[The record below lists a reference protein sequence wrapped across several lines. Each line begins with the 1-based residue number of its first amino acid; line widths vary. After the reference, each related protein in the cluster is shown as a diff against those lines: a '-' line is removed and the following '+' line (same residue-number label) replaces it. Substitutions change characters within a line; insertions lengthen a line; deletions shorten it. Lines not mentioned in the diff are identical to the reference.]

1 MAYTYHL
8 SHQSSNQPA
17 EKSQVS
23 THLPARSA
31 GRCPHETNAPSD
43 SPSRHISKTPISLLR
58 TLAAAALLLLGGMT
72 AWGQATVTV
81 GTGTGQSRD
90 VPFNNYYKNSWH
102 EMIYTPTEMGG
113 AKGCTITQIAFQSN
127 TSNQSLATTSLKIY
141 MGERSTSTH
150 GTTADWT
157 PEEDLF
163 PVYSETNVTIG
174 NTAAGDWQTFTLN
187 TPFSY
192 SGNGNLV
199 VVVSKTADSYNSNL
213 YWRTTSVTNSCLYR
227 QNDNNPETYAVYPG
241 TNTGTMNSNRVN
253 TRFTYNNCDYV
264 CDAANKLCT
273 VGDVATTNGSGQY
286 GPVYNWWNYTYRQII
301 YTSEEL
307 GDGLGGAGTSGTIYA
322 IGFQYKSGTSF
333 TRNNVNIYLANTT
346 ESSFA
351 TATSWIPAANFTPV
365 YSGSVSFTHEG
376 WCWIELTTPFS
387 YDGDNVVLAID
398 DNHGSNSTQY
408 QFYYT
413 AGPANCQLYCNS
425 DNTNYAHPPTGTSG
439 TRTQYRPNTRF
450 CIRPTCTHNPAA
462 FAFAQSDASVQAG
475 QTFTQTIS
483 GSNIT
488 YSISP
493 AGIATIDA
501 STGTVTTT
509 SGQYGTVTI
518 TARQPATGG
527 YCKRITSYTLNITDC
542 ENSII
547 LNRNQTQTIECGKSY
562 CFYDSGINGN
572 YSNNEDYTLKLNST
586 GIIHITFEEA
596 LVGESG
602 HDTMSIRG
610 TTTEADKVYQIAAGT
625 EYVASST
632 GGTVTIHWHTDGS
645 VVKTGWKAIITAT
658 GCGPSTTYTCDDP
671 NTEITLDG
679 NGSTSS
685 GNSDAPIGTY
695 WNYSYHQILY
705 TADDLG
711 GSNGTIYAIGFQY
724 ASTTAMTV
732 KNDVTVYLANT
743 DASLTQFTDATWQ
756 TPAFTQVYTG
766 RFNFTQQGWG
776 WIVLDSPFNYTG
788 GSLIIALDDNSDGW
802 QSLNFYYHT
811 QANSHLRYNNDNNNP
826 DHPSPSQTATL
837 TSNRPNTKFCI
848 ERNCTNRDG
857 HVRITSGCVSTLASG
872 QTTTLVGAVDG
883 GYGGGDASWSSSDDA
898 IATVSN
904 SGVVTAKAPGTVT
917 ITYTRAEDGTY
928 CAASYNCDI
937 TVNCAENT
945 QTFAFSTTTGTV
957 AEDASINISGNLTVP
972 TGATVTSYTSDNTGV
987 ATVTNA
993 GVVTGVSGGTAH
1005 ITATIAQWTYN
1016 GVTYCE
1022 RTTTN
1027 SFTVTVTG
1035 DGCAKI
1041 GTGTGTTYYCPVNNY
1056 YNYTYCQIIYDPSEL
1071 TDAPGIITSIGFEY
1085 EYSSAMTD
1093 KNNVSIYLKEVSHSE
1108 FSSTTDWEIG
1118 GFGEPVYTG
1127 PLNCSSGWN
1136 TFILTREFFY
1146 SGNESLVMAI
1156 LDNSGDYNSTSY
1168 TFRQTSTSEY
1178 RTLHSYNDGAPY
1190 NMDDPGTASGRLQY
1204 RPNTKFCITSCTE
1217 RDDAVHITNTCP
1229 IELPYGTTVQLGGSV
1244 DVGAGDATWTSSNG
1258 GAATVSGSGLVSAV
1272 NMGTTTIT
1280 YRREYDGTY
1289 CPTKA
1294 TCVVNVVVP
1303 TPTITQTDDPL
1314 PECGDGN
1321 ATLVAS
1327 VPSVPT
1333 GYVYHWYSNSTC
1345 ATEIT
1350 TGVSGT
1356 NNNTL
1361 SIAATNGG
1369 QVWCR
1374 LEKAGSTTSQ
1384 TFNYSG
1390 DIQTYT
1396 VPADAESLT
1405 LEVWGAQGG
1414 SYNATYSGGKGGY
1427 SKGTLTSPTAGSTLY
1442 VVVGG
1447 QPAAY
1452 TTIPSSST
1460 NTTIPGGYNGGG
1472 SAVVHYYS
1480 SNYSL
1485 PQGGGGA
1492 THIATSSG
1500 LLSSLSAL
1508 QDNVLIVAGGGSGGV
1523 YFNNGST
1530 SGFAG
1535 YAGGGA
1541 TSNGYTGGTYTYTA
1555 NQTAAGYRGSFG
1567 QGASSTGGYNY
1578 KYGPSGGGG
1587 GWYGGGSYTY
1597 SDTYGEERVRGHG
1610 GGSGY
1615 IKSTL
1620 TATSSSNGS
1629 QSGNGQ
1635 AKITAVIPTL
1645 TGSAGT
1651 VTLKCC
1657 GIDAEINISAP

>member
-1 MAYTYHL
+1 MNTQNEKTEEVNELKMTSCH
-8 SHQSSNQPA
+8 

-31 GRCPHETNAPSD
+31 GRCPHESNAPSD
-43 SPSRHISKTPISLLR
+43 NPSRHISKTLTSRLQA
-58 TLAAAALLLLGGMT
+58 LAAAALLLLGGMT

-857 HVRITSGCVSTLASG
+857 HVKITSGCVSTLASG
-872 QTTTLVGAVDG
+872 QTTTLVGMVDG

-1005 ITATIAQWTYN
+1005 ITATVAQWTYN

-1022 RTTTN
+1022 RTSSN
-1027 SFTVTVTG
+1027 SFTVTVTSDCEESFNMS
-1035 DGCAKI
+1035 DGLTKTIECDK
-1041 GTGTGTTYYCPVNNY
+1041 
-1056 YNYTYCQIIYDPSEL
+1056 TYCFYDSGGK
-1071 TDAPGIITSIGFEY
+1071 TGS
-1085 EYSSAMTD
+1085 YSSSE
-1093 KNNVSIYLKEVSHSE
+1093 NN
-1108 FSSTTDWEIG
+1108 FTAT
-1118 GFGEPVYTG
+1118 FT
-1127 PLNCSSGWN
+1127 SSGN
-1136 TFILTREFFY
+1136 ITINFSQLVT
-1146 SGNESLVMAI
+1146 ESTGSNDW
-1156 LDNSGDYNSTSY
+1156 DNI
-1168 TFRQTSTSEY
+1168 R
-1178 RTLHSYNDGAPY
+1178 
-1190 NMDDPGTASGRLQY
+1190 
-1204 RPNTKFCITSCTE
+1204 I
-1217 RDDAVHITNTCP
+1217 
-1229 IELPYGTTVQLGGSV
+1229 
-1244 DVGAGDATWTSSNG
+1244 
-1258 GAATVSGSGLVSAV
+1258 
-1272 NMGTTTIT
+1272 
-1280 YRREYDGTY
+1280 YDGTVETGIPLVFG
-1289 CPTKA
+1289 CTGWTSGSTNAA
-1294 TCVVNVVVP
+1294 TGFSFILATGTDYTCTSGKMTVVWKS
-1303 TPTITQTDDPL
+1303 D
-1314 PECGDGN
+1314 
-1321 ATLVAS
+1321 
-1327 VPSVPT
+1327 
-1333 GYVYHWYSNSTC
+1333 
-1345 ATEIT
+1345 
-1350 TGVSGT
+1350 GT
-1356 NNNTL
+1356 NN
-1361 SIAATNGG
+1361 
-1369 QVWCR
+1369 
-1374 LEKAGSTTSQ
+1374 
-1384 TFNYSG
+1384 
-1390 DIQTYT
+1390 
-1396 VPADAESLT
+1396 
-1405 LEVWGAQGG
+1405 
-1414 SYNATYSGGKGGY
+1414 
-1427 SKGTLTSPTAGSTLY
+1427 
-1442 VVVGG
+1442 
-1447 QPAAY
+1447 
-1452 TTIPSSST
+1452 
-1460 NTTIPGGYNGGG
+1460 
-1472 SAVVHYYS
+1472 
-1480 SNYSL
+1480 
-1485 PQGGGGA
+1485 
-1492 THIATSSG
+1492 
-1500 LLSSLSAL
+1500 
-1508 QDNVLIVAGGGSGGV
+1508 
-1523 YFNNGST
+1523 
-1530 SGFAG
+1530 
-1535 YAGGGA
+1535 YAGW
-1541 TSNGYTGGTYTYTA
+1541 S
-1555 NQTAAGYRGSFG
+1555 
-1567 QGASSTGGYNY
+1567 
-1578 KYGPSGGGG
+1578 
-1587 GWYGGGSYTY
+1587 
-1597 SDTYGEERVRGHG
+1597 
-1610 GGSGY
+1610 
-1615 IKSTL
+1615 
-1620 TATSSSNGS
+1620 
-1629 QSGNGQ
+1629 
-1635 AKITAVIPTL
+1635 AKITATGCCTKRTGTAGFTFCRDHLSVEVGHTL
-1645 TGSAGT
+1645 TMPVDGTDGVTPGGT
-1651 VTLKCC
+1651 VTYSSSNTSVATVDADGTVH
-1657 GIDAEINISAP
+1657 GIATGTATITATIPAATISGTNYCEVKASYTVIVGSISACVQVGNGTLTTSYTPIYTWFTDYYGYSQQLYTASEISSGGGQPCAITKIAFQYKGPSTYADLTKNIDIYIGQTTASSLSTSWITDAGLVEKFSGTVTFTEGWNEITLSTPITWDGTSNILVAVRTNDYQTNSEWDRFFYGTSATGMTRYYRSSQPTTIALSATYIPTASGSDGTAESTRPNIKFYFECSSTPTPIPSVELTDVPSEAVCAGTPISIGVVAENGTVSFPDGLPTGLSYNNSTHKIEGAISTAGSYTFTVMVADGDECLKDTEEVTIESSKLEATIEFGD